1 MLTCTDNN
9 GCVYIGTKSKKIT
22 KSSICWVIGTDIQ
35 GQIRL
40 IRGSSMFFSKPK
52 KWARAFLQVRRDA
65 PIIRKAEHVVQNI
78 LFSPYLI
85 NPTLENVQVMRQS
98 EFEPRSG
105 VSYGVRR
112 SPRFPKTCF
121 PVMKANITVPAQIF
135 NIVFSN

>member
-1 MLTCTDNN
+1 
-9 GCVYIGTKSKKIT
+9 
-22 KSSICWVIGTDIQ
+22 
-35 GQIRL
+35 
-40 IRGSSMFFSKPK
+40 MFFSKPK

-65 PIIRKAEHVVQNI
+65 PIIRKAEHVVQNV

-85 NPTLENVQVMRQS
+85 NPTPENVQVMRQS

-135 NIVFSN
+135 NIVLATREHVEVELKQGQHTAQDHLASPFMFKLMKRQGP

>member
-1 MLTCTDNN
+1 M
-9 GCVYIGTKSKKIT
+9 
-22 KSSICWVIGTDIQ
+22 
-35 GQIRL
+35 
-40 IRGSSMFFSKPK
+40 
-52 KWARAFLQVRRDA
+52 QVRRDA

-78 LFSPYLI
+78 LFSPFLI

-135 NIVFSN
+135 NIVLATREHVEVELKQGQHTAQDLKGSPFMFKMMKRQGS

>member
-1 MLTCTDNN
+1 M
-9 GCVYIGTKSKKIT
+9 GVYTSGQSPKKIT
-22 KSSICWVIGTDIQ
+22 KSSICWVIGTDLQ

-52 KWARAFLQVRRDA
+52 KWARAFLQVRWDA
-65 PIIRKAEHVVQNI
+65 PIIRKLTMLSKMSCFPPA
-78 LFSPYLI
+78 YLI
-85 NPTLENVQVMRQS
+85 NPNLENVQVMRQS

-121 PVMKANITVPAQIF
+121 PVMKANITVHTQNF
-135 NIVFSN
+135 NIVFTS